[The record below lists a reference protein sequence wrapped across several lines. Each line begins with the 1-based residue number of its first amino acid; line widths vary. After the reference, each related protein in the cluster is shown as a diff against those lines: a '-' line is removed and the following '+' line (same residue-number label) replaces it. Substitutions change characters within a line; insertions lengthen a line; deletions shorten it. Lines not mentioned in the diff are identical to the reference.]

1 MVLQQAIYLAVVTI
15 VLTQMFL
22 VPDEP
27 PLEGLSGVK
36 RFYYRY
42 RLAMLSFFL
51 GTLLNLYTLFFFKSS
66 SLLVSFS
73 FMLVMIA
80 LLVLNEFGP
89 FKRLGLS
96 FKFALL
102 SLCGLSFCAT
112 VVPVAAGQIGVTV
125 FLVSMAVGC
134 LPMIALASWIR
145 KRAPERAPAVRNQVI
160 VPFGLVLVVFLAAY
174 LFRVI
179 PPVPDRKSVV

>member
-145 KRAPERAPAVRNQVI
+145 KRAPERAPAR
-160 VPFGLVLVVFLAAY
+160 PRSA
-174 LFRVI
+174 R
-179 PPVPDRKSVV
+179 